1 MMVVRPFL
9 PIDLIAILFQGR
21 WLSNRAKT
29 KDNIGR
35 EEARFLALA
44 TLLGQWL
51 NPQVRGYLWVWA
63 NGLRIRGIA
72 SARNRSSSYAWEID
86 RLLLNEQDGE
96 CCCSLLESMSVAGE
110 KLGVEKVFLRLPAE
124 SPLVDAARG
133 AGFIPYVTE
142 FLYGWERGKVAGYG
156 ESTSC
161 SMRSMRRKQERD
173 DYRLFELYEAC
184 IPAPIRR
191 VEGMTYKEWQETKD
205 KSARKELVFE
215 KEGRLIGWLRVVT
228 SGDIGQFEV
237 MATDREK
244 LEQMVEYGLMALDGC
259 RYLFCLAPEFQGE
272 LTRLLQGYGFGEV
285 KRYSALIKELTVRS
299 QEPCFVPLGA

>member
-1 MMVVRPFL
+1 LV
-9 PIDLIAILFQGR
+9 AILFQGK

-35 EEARFLALA
+35 EEARFLTLA
-44 TLLGQWL
+44 TLLGEWL
-51 NPQVRGYLWVWA
+51 NPQVRRYLWVWA

-72 SARNRSSSYAWEID
+72 SARNRSSSHAWEID
-86 RLLLNEQDGE
+86 RLLLDEQDEE
-96 CCCSLLESMSVAGE
+96 CCCSLLERLSVAGE
-110 KLGVEKVFLRLPAE
+110 ESGVEKVFLRLPTE

-142 FLYGWERGKVAGYG
+142 LLYGWERGKAAGYG
-156 ESTSC
+156 EPSSC
-161 SMRSMRRKQERD
+161 SMRRKQEGD
-173 DYRLFELYEAC
+173 DYKLFELYEAC

-191 VEGMTYKEWQETKD
+191 VEGMTFQEWQEAKD
-205 KSARKELVFE
+205 RSARKELVFE

-237 MATDREK
+237 MATDGEE
-244 LEQMVEYGLMALDGC
+244 LEQMVKYSLMALNGC

-272 LTRLLQGYGFGEV
+272 LTRLLQGHGFGEV
-285 KRYSALIKELTVRS
+285 KRYSALMRELTVRS
-299 QEPCFVPLGA
+299 QEPCLVPLGA